1 MAVPYDYYRIFYYV
15 AKYHSFTRAAK
26 ILMNSQPNI
35 TRAMN
40 NLESALGCQ
49 LFFRSHRGTA
59 LTPEGKKLYAHVQIA
74 QEHLQAGEAEIM
86 NDNTLQSGHISI
98 GATEIAL
105 HNYLLPILSDFRIA
119 YPGVHIQITN
129 HSTAEAIKAIRSGL
143 VEFAVVTSPA
153 DISTPLKEYPLKTF
167 QEILVTGSH
176 YHSLIDHPLSLKEL
190 SDYPLVFLGHNT
202 KSFEFFDK
210 IFQKAGAILEPAI
223 EAATADQILPMVRYN
238 LGLGFLPKSFAADAI
253 KEGIIFP
260 VPLKEEIPPRQICL
274 VQDQSRPLGIAA
286 RQLKKMLFEQS
297 DTNHS

>member
-15 AKYHSFTRAAK
+15 AKYRSFTRAAE
-26 ILMNSQPNI
+26 ILMTSQPNI

-49 LFFRSHRGTA
+49 LFFRSHRGTT
-59 LTPEGKKLYAHVQIA
+59 LTPEGEKLFVHVQIA

-86 NDNTLQSGHISI
+86 NDHTLQSGHISI

-119 YPGVHIQITN
+119 YPRVHIQITN
-129 HSTAEAIKAIRSGL
+129 HSTTEAIKAIRSGL
-143 VEFAVVTSPA
+143 VELAVVTSPA

-176 YHSLIDHPLSLKEL
+176 YASMIDHPLSLQEVAT
-190 SDYPLVFLGHNT
+190 YPLIFLGRNT

-210 IFQKAGAILEPAI
+210 LFHKEGVSLEPAI

-238 LGLGFLPKSFAADAI
+238 LGLGFLPESFAADMI
-253 KEGIIFP
+253 KEKVIFP
-260 VPLKEEIPPRQICL
+260 IALTEAVPSRQICL
-274 VQDQSRPLGIAA
+274 IQDGSRPLSIAA
-286 RQLKKMLFEQS
+286 RKLKEMLFECS
-297 DTNHS
+297 DQKN

>member
-49 LFFRSHRGTA
+49 LFFRSHRGTT
-59 LTPEGKKLYAHVQIA
+59 LTPEGEKLFAHVQIA
-74 QEHLQAGEAEIM
+74 QEHLLAGEAEIM
-86 NDNTLQSGHISI
+86 QDNNLQSGRISI

-129 HSTAEAIKAIRSGL
+129 HSTAEAITAVKSGL
-143 VEFAVVTSPA
+143 VEYAVVTSPTNV
-153 DISTPLKEYPLKTF
+153 STPIKEYPLKNF

-176 YHSLIDHPLSLKEL
+176 YASMIDHPLSLQEVAT
-190 SDYPLVFLGHNT
+190 YPLIFLGRNT

-210 IFQKAGAILEPAI
+210 LFHKEGVSLEPAI

-238 LGLGFLPKSFAADAI
+238 LGLGFLPESFVADAI
-253 KEGIIFP
+253 EEKLIFP
-260 VPLKEEIPPRQICL
+260 IALKESIPARKICL
-274 VQDQSRPLGIAA
+274 VQDQSRPLSAA
-286 RQLKKMLFEQS
+286 AHKLKEMLFECS
-297 DTNHS
+297 DQKN